1 MIYINHSVL
10 LYVYILYKNLQ
21 VTTCFTHLVS
31 TRKGSWLLTCF
42 INPFR
47 LVTHASLFQSASVI
61 SRQPQLYWKPHF
73 QYYQRNSWG
82 ETESKLMEFQLGSL
96 KNMETYKCNPW
107 QKRMC
112 HTYQLLSLWKTQGAK
127 YRSPRHK
134 AARCAPKP
142 MTIKQRD
149 FHGFWIGS
157 TSCPETLL
165 SWRSWRFGG

>member
-1 MIYINHSVL
+1 M
-10 LYVYILYKNLQ
+10 
-21 VTTCFTHLVS
+21 F
-31 TRKGSWLLTCF
+31 RKGSWLLTCF

-82 ETESKLMEFQLGSL
+82 WNRIKIDGVPAGLSRKHGDIKVQSLAKKDLPHPTNYFPCEKLRVQAQFV
-96 KNMETYKCNPW
+96 
-107 QKRMC
+107 
-112 HTYQLLSLWKTQGAK
+112 AK
-127 YRSPRHK
+127 YGSPRHK

-149 FHGFWIGS
+149 FHGFWISS